1 MNISKASGSTWP
13 PPPSDGRLYFPIA
26 MASENQRVPTNPMAV
41 AIHETYEDYCG
52 VSGPP
57 AIASF
62 TVGSNGNTIYN
73 GAKPK
78 TPVYPAFM
86 AINP

>member
-1 MNISKASGSTWP
+1 MT
-13 PPPSDGRLYFPIA
+13 
-26 MASENQRVPTNPMAV
+26 VT
-41 AIHETYEDYCG
+41 IHETYEDYCG

-62 TVGSNGNTIYN
+62 KVGSNGNTIYN